1 VANCLE
7 AAHKGDDSA
16 QADAAYLII
25 ADWLDTMRKGAGA
38 K

>member
-1 VANCLE
+1 VAECLE
-7 AAHKGDDSA
+7 AAHRGEDSA
-16 QADAAYLII
+16 KADAAYLIL